1 MALSKLMHYSNRSY
15 LLENLL
21 LSFQNSLLYQFQK
34 LFLLDKNHDNLHDY
48 SLKSILNLVD
58 QNTVNLVLYEN
69 SFTKIKFIDK
79 IINSYTIPIFYVDFD
94 LLFSGYYESGL
105 IIKKSNITILRPN
118 EVDFVKII
126 SELLQ
131 KTATQQSIVILD
143 SINGLHSIL
152 SQMKDSGRFVD
163 SLIMFLTC
171 NLKFSNSK
179 LFLISLS
186 EKKENQW
193 VLSPIKRHI
202 LEIENM
208 NKFQI
213 EESDS
218 KLNIQIL

>member
-1 MALSKLMHYSNRSY
+1 M
-15 LLENLL
+15 
-21 LSFQNSLLYQFQK
+21 
-34 LFLLDKNHDNLHDY
+34 LDKNHDNLHDS
-48 SLKSILNLVD
+48 SLKSILNLVE
-58 QNTVNLVLYEN
+58 QNIVNLVLYGN

-105 IIKKSNITILRPN
+105 ITKKSNINILRPN
-118 EVDFVKII
+118 KVDFVKII

-179 LFLISLS
+179 LFLISLA

>member
-1 MALSKLMHYSNRSY
+1 MALSKPMHYSNRSY
-15 LLENLL
+15 LLENFFLY
-21 LSFQNSLLYQFQK
+21 FQNSLLYQFQK
-34 LFLLDKNHDNLHDY
+34 LFLLDKNYENLHDY

-79 IINSYTIPIFYVDFD
+79 IINSYTIPIFYIDFD
-94 LLFSGYYESGL
+94 LLFSGYYESEL
-105 IIKKSNITILRPN
+105 IAKKSNINILRPN

-143 SINGLHSIL
+143 SLNGFHSIFNK
-152 SQMKDSGRFVD
+152 MKDSGRFVD